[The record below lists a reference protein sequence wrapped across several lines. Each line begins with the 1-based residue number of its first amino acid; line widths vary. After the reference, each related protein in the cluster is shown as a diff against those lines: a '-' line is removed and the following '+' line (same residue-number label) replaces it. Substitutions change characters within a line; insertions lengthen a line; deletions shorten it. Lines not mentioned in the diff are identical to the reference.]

1 MKILIVGGGSAGWM
15 TAATLESQFP
25 NHKISLIES
34 KNISTVGDTTAP
46 NNPNILSSYFPIS
59 FFASVIN

>member
-25 NHKISLIES
+25 NYKISLINVEQLE
-34 KNISTVGDTTAP
+34 NVLVGAYLQP
-46 NNPNILSSYFPIS
+46 LILYIV
-59 FFASVIN
+59 AS